1 MKRELFFNNGRLK
14 LRYNFVSVLLKT
26 QLPQED
32 NRRKAF
38 ILNVLLLGSIAL
50 CLVAFLLILISYFR
64 YRPAYEGAP
73 IWLPLLVLILF
84 SVLYFLARLNFYL
97 LSAYSLII
105 ILCLLAAYSSLTWG
119 TAVPGI
125 LLLYAVMIVMAGLMI
140 GVLFSFILTI
150 VISIFLITL
159 AYLEANGITHPD
171 LYWTEHTTTVADG
184 VGFAFMLLIIAL
196 VSWLSNRE
204 ITRSLSRARRSEAAL
219 KKERDQLEIN
229 VEERTRELKQAQL
242 EKLLQLYRFAEFGKH
257 SSGLL
262 HDIVNPLNAVS
273 LNLEKLSQKERSRL
287 LKQALDG
294 IKHIESFVQ
303 AARRQLQNQDHMTL
317 FSVRSE
323 LRHVVKVLEHRA
335 KERGVNVRLRI
346 PANATL
352 YGSTIKFHQ
361 LATNLIAN
369 AIDAYGPRDSK
380 PVDRTVSVQAV
391 AKSDRLV
398 LSVRDQGKG
407 IPAKNLNRI
416 FEPFF
421 TTKGSEK
428 GTGIGLVIARNVA
441 EKDFFGTINASSSK
455 AGGTL
460 FEVSLPSKRAR

>member
-317 FSVRSE
+317 FSIRSE

-369 AIDAYGPRDSK
+369 AIDAYEPGPKTSGR
-380 PVDRTVSVQAV
+380 VVNIF
-391 AKSDRLV
+391 AKLQKDMLV
-398 LSVRDQGKG
+398 LSVQDWGKG
-407 IPAKNLNRI
+407 ITAKNMRRI
-416 FEPFF
+416 FDPFF
-421 TTKGSEK
+421 TTKGPQK

-441 EKDFFGTINASSSK
+441 EKDFFGTIAATSSK
-455 AGGTL
+455 SDGTV
-460 FEVSLPSKRAR
+460 FKVSLPTKRVS